1 MNTRIREVR
10 KKAGLTM
17 EEFGKRL
24 GVTKAAISN
33 IESGSRNPSEQIIM
47 LICREFNINEEWLK
61 TGEGSMNVEL
71 TRNQELQM
79 LVNNILREQDESF
92 KKDFTTALLK
102 MSPEGWNALEQFLK
116 DFNEIHSK

>member
-1 MNTRIREVR
+1 MKNRLKEIR
-10 KKAGLTM
+10 KANNLTM
-17 EEFGKRL
+17 EKFGERIGLKKTAISQMEN
-24 GVTKAAISN
+24 GVTNVSERN
-33 IESGSRNPSEQIIM
+33 IKS
-47 LICREFNINEEWLK
+47 ICREFNINERWLR